1 MKILWIALT
10 IMVAF
15 ALGKRVLL
23 WAVMAYLLGWIALIA
38 VVLIPANESKVDARQ
53 KKIDDWVEQETI
65 KQHFKSLDS
74 VDDLFNKLDKP
85 KGTSNGMPN
94 L

>member
-1 MKILWIALT
+1 MKVLWIALT
-10 IMVAF
+10 VLIAF

-74 VDDLFNKLDKP
+74 VDDLFNKLDK
-85 KGTSNGMPN
+85 K
-94 L
+94 

>member
-23 WAVMAYLLGWIALIA
+23 WAVMAYFFSWVALIA
-38 VVLIPANESKVDARQ
+38 VIAIPANKERIDKRQ
-53 KKIDDWVEQETI
+53 KQIDDWVEQETVR
-65 KQHFKSLDS
+65 QHFKSIDN
-74 VDDLFNKLDKP
+74 VEGLFNQLEKK
-85 KGTSNGMPN
+85 
-94 L
+94 

>member
-10 IMVAF
+10 VVIAF

-38 VVLIPANESKVDARQ
+38 VVLIPANQSKVDARQ
-53 KKIDDWVEQETI
+53 KKIDDWVEQETV
-65 KQHFKSLDS
+65 KQHFKSLDN
-74 VDDLFNKLDKP
+74 VDDLFNKLDK
-85 KGTSNGMPN
+85 K
-94 L
+94 

>member
-74 VDDLFNKLDKP
+74 VDALFNKLDKP

>member
-10 IMVAF
+10 VIIAF

-38 VVLIPANESKVDARQ
+38 VVLIPANQSKVDARQ
-53 KKIDDWVEQETI
+53 KKIDDWVEQETV
-65 KQHFKSLDS
+65 KQHFKSLDN
-74 VDDLFNKLDKP
+74 VDDLFNKLDK
-85 KGTSNGMPN
+85 K
-94 L
+94 